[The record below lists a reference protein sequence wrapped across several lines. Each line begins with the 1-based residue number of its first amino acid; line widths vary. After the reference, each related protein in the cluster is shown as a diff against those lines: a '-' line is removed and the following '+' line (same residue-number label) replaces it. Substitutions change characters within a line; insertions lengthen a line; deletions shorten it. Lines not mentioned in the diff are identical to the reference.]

1 MAGAGVRTRWS
12 CVLPAQLSQWHD
24 AVHCTVD
31 SFTQPGFF
39 GAGTMGI
46 FGDFFPKPI
55 DFHEDAK
62 DGVPS
67 AAKLKESVVSYNSF
81 QLKLNALMM
90 APIVLTILKSRMM
103 GETAEEDTSGGTV
116 QPEGSFDGSEQLSD
130 PTAPPLRLLGDSLTS
145 VVFVGDLHGDHRCG
159 REWIE
164 RTSYVNFDTQPWSW
178 KGPEDAAIVLLGD
191 YVDRGPS
198 SRATLELVRD
208 LEDAFPTHVVAM
220 MGNHDLFTLLDVA
233 LEDGADRPMG
243 APVLDFTYAF
253 THPQTYIESGW
264 VTPREDDVELLAAVL
279 RGLQS
284 VYKDGAEQRTMM
296 APTPLRRKH
305 HADRGAKDMFE
316 VAEPFVGDESLAER
330 ARTRL
335 HQWQSEYAAGLV
347 SSGLADWL
355 RRRPLV
361 AIVGDALVVHGGIPL
376 SLLRRVGKLAEQRG
390 LSLAEV
396 LDDQANQAFAR
407 SWRRLGRRDG
417 SQSDGGLAERGAHT
431 IAQDFQALLSCY
443 PLDGCHDEQ
452 LSSDLISEIVQNRDY
467 FDAVT
472 GCKEVEGVLDML
484 GQDTGVT
491 RIVVGHTA
499 GVDVRESCDGKLL
512 ATDSSL
518 SKHVRAFGN
527 LYCPIDNHRQILM
540 ATKAAAEAV
549 NKVKGDGGLA
559 PACSV
564 PAVEECEGSIAQIK
578 RPTADG
584 TAWAREASSISASGF
599 LSQVPQRQTE
609 PGATCWPYSVATISA
624 VGAVRLTFAGAL
636 LCLVR

>member
-1 MAGAGVRTRWS
+1 
-12 CVLPAQLSQWHD
+12 
-24 AVHCTVD
+24 
-31 SFTQPGFF
+31 
-39 GAGTMGI
+39 MGI

-55 DFHEDAK
+55 DFQEDAK

-90 APIVLTILKSRMM
+90 APIVLSILKSRLM
-103 GETAEEDTSGGTV
+103 GEMVEEDDSVGTA
-116 QPEGSFDGSEQLSD
+116 QPDSSVDGSEQLSD

-159 REWIE
+159 RQWIE
-164 RTSYVNFDTQPWSW
+164 RTGYVNFDTQPWSW
-178 KGPEDAAIVLLGD
+178 QGPEDAAIVLLGD

-243 APVLDFTYAF
+243 TPVLDFTYAF
-253 THPQTYIESGW
+253 VHPQTYIESGW
-264 VTPREDDVELLAAVL
+264 VTPREDDAELLAAVL

-284 VYKDGAEQRTMM
+284 VYKDGAERRTMM

-305 HADRGAKDMFE
+305 HADKGAKDLFE
-316 VAEPFVGDESLAER
+316 VAEPFVGDESLTER
-330 ARTRL
+330 ARARL

-347 SSGLADWL
+347 SSGLADSL

-390 LSLAEV
+390 LRLAEA
-396 LDDQANQAFAR
+396 LDDQTNQAFAR
-407 SWRRLGRRDG
+407 SWRRLGRSDG

-431 IAQDFQALLSCY
+431 ISQDFQALLSCF

-452 LSSDLISEIVQNRDY
+452 LSSDLISEIVQNRNY
-467 FDAVT
+467 FDAAT

-484 GQDTGVT
+484 GQEAGVT

-499 GVDVRESCDGKLL
+499 DVDVRERCDGKLL

-527 LYCPIDNHRQILM
+527 LYCPIDNHRQISM

-578 RPTADG
+578 RTTADD
-584 TAWAREASSISASGF
+584 TTWAREASSISASGF
-599 LSQVPQRQTE
+599 LSQMPQRQTE
-609 PGATCWPYSVATISA
+609 PGTICWPFSVAVSYA
-624 VGAVRLTFAGAL
+624 VGSVPLTFAGAL
-636 LCLVR
+636 LCLTTSPNSDDSWTSLVMDVGYAICVGLGLGAFAKSVGLWD